1 MRIQPH
7 SRPGAWISLFAML
20 MIFIGPLIS
29 QAMPMNHGGNASMQT
44 SMPAH
49 AGMVMSD
56 AGEHCQA
63 QAGQTGDKQLH
74 PLWERCG
81 YCSLFFHCPAL
92 PQTLQ
97 FQADAAPAHTTRLLV
112 QARQGHGLQPVFP
125 GARTRAPP
133 PFPYA

>member
-1 MRIQPH
+1 MAP
-7 SRPGAWISLFAML
+7 
-20 MIFIGPLIS
+20 
-29 QAMPMNHGGNASMQT
+29 
-44 SMPAH
+44 MPAH
-49 AGMVMSD
+49 AGMVMSE
-56 AGEHCQA
+56 GIEHCQA
-63 QAGQTGDKQLH
+63 QPSQAGDKQLH

-97 FQADAAPAHTTRLLV
+97 FQADAAPAHTARLLV

-133 PFPYA
+133 FPHA